1 MTNRLE
7 MIRQLLRREP
17 ATARQ
22 LADIMNI
29 SQPTISRALTSLGED
44 IVRIGS
50 GPSIQYALRD
60 TFRGFDTAPIYRI
73 SEEGT
78 LRPLGKL
85 IPVYPG
91 GFVMEQEDN
100 VCLYSDG
107 LPWWLFDMR
116 PQGYL
121 GRAYASTYSAEL
133 GLPANPEHW

>member
-50 GPSIQYALRD
+50 GPSIQYTLRD

-85 IPVYPG
+85 IPVIG
-91 GFVMEQEDN
+91 CQFWRSSRLISRWRATKI
-100 VCLYSDG
+100 LYLYRSWSCTRKIYG
-107 LPWWLFDMR
+107 A
-116 PQGYL
+116 
-121 GRAYASTYSAEL
+121 GR
-133 GLPANPEHW
+133 